1 MIDVSNSLIRI
12 YVLLHLPLPSLK
24 ATDCS
29 SSMNLFWKTHMFK
42 KRLLCCRMMVFGRVQ
57 LNASEDGSLVAEG
70 AVLLFLSFSV
80 IDSLK
85 LG

>member
-29 SSMNLFWKTHMFK
+29 SSMNLFWKIHMFK
-42 KRLLCCRMMVFGRVQ
+42 KRLLRCRMMMFGRVQ

-70 AVLLFLSFSV
+70 AMLTISKFLCN
-80 IDSLK
+80 
-85 LG
+85 